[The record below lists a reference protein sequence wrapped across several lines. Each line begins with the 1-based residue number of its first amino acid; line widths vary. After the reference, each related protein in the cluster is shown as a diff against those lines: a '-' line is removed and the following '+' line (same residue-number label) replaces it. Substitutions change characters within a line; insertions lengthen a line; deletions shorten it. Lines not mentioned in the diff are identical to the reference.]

1 MQHLRPQVRLD
12 QAAQQDVCDTA
23 LLYQELPVE
32 MAEQDLGLAGRPRG
46 KRKVRQEGRR
56 LLDDGTIAVMPR
68 SEGRDARQRYVS
80 LSNRATVCFTHC
92 EESGRF
98 LAGIGGVAPPGR
110 DLTLSAA

>member
-1 MQHLRPQVRLD
+1 
-12 QAAQQDVCDTA
+12 
-23 LLYQELPVE
+23 
-32 MAEQDLGLAGRPRG
+32 
-46 KRKVRQEGRR
+46 
-56 LLDDGTIAVMPR
+56 MPR